1 MKKIYCNFYGLCQT
15 DRQEKQVWAKYPKS
29 EQEIAYDQF
38 VSKVNSANAE
48 YDELMEKAKDQV
60 LKDLVAKYGIVE
72 DMCKNKRSDYHP
84 FETWGSQVKLDSE
97 KALSKRREIAKQ
109 KIEDIIVTLELG
121 GTKADLE
128 KMLSEI

>member
-1 MKKIYCNFYGLCQT
+1 MRVSKTVKEYI
-15 DRQEKQVWAKYPKS
+15 EKQVWAKYPKS

-72 DMCKNKRSDYHP
+72 DMCKNKRYDYHP

-109 KIEDIIVTLELG
+109 KIEDIIVNLELG